1 MSTPATAPSH
11 AEHHAQVETK
21 SLVNMQAEVA
31 AAREEF
37 VASVVELKA
46 ALQPAAL
53 AQRGAKAVGS
63 WFVDTNG
70 GVRPERVAIAAAV
83 VVGFVGLR
91 LLRRR

>member
-1 MSTPATAPSH
+1 MSSLESHEQAPA
-11 AEHHAQVETK
+11 HAQ

-46 ALQPAAL
+46 ALQPGAL
-53 AQRGAKAVGS
+53 AQRSVKAVGG
-63 WFVDTNG
+63 WFVDQHG

>member
-1 MSTPATAPSH
+1 MSSPTDAHESRGRTH
-11 AEHHAQVETK
+11 AE

-46 ALQPAAL
+46 ALQPGAL

-63 WFVDTNG
+63 WFVDEHG